1 MCVLFTRGYAIL
13 SEPAFDAHNYPNE
26 WAVWVLLSHFT
37 DEEIEVNR
45 V

>member
-1 MCVLFTRGYAIL
+1 MSVLFTQGYVIL
-13 SEPAFDAHNYPNE
+13 SETVFDVHNYPNV
-26 WAVWVLLSHFT
+26 WVVWVLLSHFT